1 MSTVNAGR
9 YPAGHTGE
17 GALGAGIDKD
27 TLEPPAGAGAAFH
40 RSKSVSGDAHTLQHA
55 HQPSSR
61 SEHVCPSSPL
71 PGSPPGFSFPLP
83 PSLPL
88 FLSPLVLHVCDLCAT
103 CQSSII
109 PIRAAVF
116 YSNT

>member
-27 TLEPPAGAGAAFH
+27 TLEPPAGAGAAFQ
-40 RSKSVSGDAHTLQHA
+40 RFKSVSGDAHTLQNA

-61 SEHVCPSSPL
+61 SEHVYPSSPL
-71 PGSPPGFSFPLP
+71 PGSLPSWLLVPSPSLAATVSFP
-83 PSLPL
+83 
-88 FLSPLVLHVCDLCAT
+88 T
-103 CQSSII
+103 C
-109 PIRAAVF
+109 PACV
-116 YSNT
+116 